1 MTRLFLLS
9 LIALCWQQPLAVAG
23 VVAVTKDLGSIV
35 AATCKIENPGSTATG
50 MLIRN
55 ESGQLFVLS
64 AAHVFEKSSGDDA
77 RLILHDKGTRRDV
90 SIKVRLDRKQKW
102 VKHPTVDIAVLP
114 VKIENCSPISMADL
128 ATPSTIT
135 IGETAWVPGF
145 PAQLEADA
153 SGAPVVRHGAV
164 ASVPLSPAAKH
175 PTFLLSC
182 ATAGGDSGA
191 PVVTRSGGVIGLLVG
206 LHRETT
212 TTTSPTEERTVHRPL
227 NVAIAVHAGIIR
239 ETLALVD

>member
-9 LIALCWQQPLAVAG
+9 LIALCWQQPIAAAG
-23 VVAVTKDLGSIV
+23 AVTKDLGSIV

-50 MLIRN
+50 ILIRN
-55 ESGQLFVLS
+55 ESGHLFVLS
-64 AAHVFEKSSGDDA
+64 AAHVFEKTSGNDA
-77 RLILHDKGTRRDV
+77 RLILRDERTRREV
-90 SIKVRLDRKQKW
+90 SIQLRLNRKQKW
-102 VKHPTVDIAVLP
+102 VKHPTADIAVLP
-114 VKIENCSPISMADL
+114 VNIEHCSAISMADL
-128 ATPSTIT
+128 ASPSTIT

-145 PAQLEADA
+145 PAQLEADE

-164 ASVPLSPAAKH
+164 ASVPLSPDAKH

-182 ATAGGDSGA
+182 TTASGDSGA
-191 PVVTRSGGVIGLLVG
+191 PVVTRSGGVIGLVVG

-227 NVAIAVHAGIIR
+227 DLAIAVHAGILR